1 MSYTSFSIGTPG
13 RAWDGIEFGSPEWN
27 ELFTKQMGILEA
39 AGAETVAS
47 GYSAAIG
54 KWVNINTYPSLEANL
69 KVIAELSASQ
79 LFEIENSGPF
89 VDQVE
94 MMGMMMGS

>member
-1 MSYTSFSIGTPG
+1 
-13 RAWDGIEFGSPEWN
+13 
-27 ELFTKQMGILEA
+27 MGILEA

-69 KVIAELSASQ
+69 KLIAELSASQ

-94 MMGMMMGS
+94 MMGMMLGS